1 MTFAKVNTTKKQ
13 IDWVQKIKKFD
24 YKKLRLSDNYQYSS
38 EEEQEKQDEKTTDLN
53 EFNEQNIKKETGF
66 QRPGDMF
73 KLLYIIKDKTKNSEL
88 VNVINS
94 GIQDLNKEI

>member
-1 MTFAKVNTTKKQ
+1 M
-13 IDWVQKIKKFD
+13 QKIKKFD

-53 EFNEQNIKKETGF
+53 EFNEQNIKKEIGF

>member
-1 MTFAKVNTTKKQ
+1 M
-13 IDWVQKIKKFD
+13 QKIKKFD

-66 QRPGDMF
+66 QGPGDMF